1 MPDASVVVGDF
12 SGEASRTAD
21 SVRAA
26 ATAAGVEVELI
37 VVGHGHEPACAADRV
52 LGTLPLGAAYVRNR
66 GLALATAPVV
76 AFVDAGLE
84 VEAGWLDALLGE
96 LRGGRAAA
104 VAGPCSRRLRRW
116 PRLRGRA
123 ALASPLWLCGPA
135 NAVFVRER
143 LLAHGGFAQGS
154 VHGGEA
160 EVFVRFARAGESLA
174 WSPRAAAFGTRTAAG
189 RKAASPAELLTGM
202 PPSLAAALPDEPKPF
217 ERSHPA
223 KTHLSY
229 TVGRELMLHLHGN
242 PSARLERAAR
252 EREDIRRRA
261 PGGGIPRLVDA
272 APAPDALW
280 LLEERLPGR
289 PPDTRAP
296 EGWFAVAADWAVGM
310 AGPPGRR
317 LADVPTW
324 LEHREALLAF
334 APAAA
339 VERVE
344 RALTAVSELRAVHM
358 HGDLQP
364 RNLLV
369 DGAAVGAVDW
379 EGAWLE
385 GVPGLDLVFL
395 ALFAAGA
402 GPDVGVLER
411 LARGE
416 EVPQR
421 GLLPRLRRLGVEA
434 ELLPDLVVA
443 LLAVWALSENR
454 RLTRLGAPP
463 RPPVFAPLLGRFSAE
478 T

>member
-1 MPDASVVVGDF
+1 
-12 SGEASRTAD
+12 
-21 SVRAA
+21 
-26 ATAAGVEVELI
+26 
-37 VVGHGHEPACAADRV
+37 
-52 LGTLPLGAAYVRNR
+52 
-66 GLALATAPVV
+66 
-76 AFVDAGLE
+76 
-84 VEAGWLDALLGE
+84 
-96 LRGGRAAA
+96 
-104 VAGPCSRRLRRW
+104 
-116 PRLRGRA
+116 
-123 ALASPLWLCGPA
+123 
-135 NAVFVRER
+135 
-143 LLAHGGFAQGS
+143 
-154 VHGGEA
+154 
-160 EVFVRFARAGESLA
+160 
-174 WSPRAAAFGTRTAAG
+174 
-189 RKAASPAELLTGM
+189 
-202 PPSLAAALPDEPKPF
+202 
-217 ERSHPA
+217 
-223 KTHLSY
+223 
-229 TVGRELMLHLHGN
+229 
-242 PSARLERAAR
+242 
-252 EREDIRRRA
+252 
-261 PGGGIPRLVDA
+261 
-272 APAPDALW
+272 
-280 LLEERLPGR
+280 
-289 PPDTRAP
+289 
-296 EGWFAVAADWAVGM
+296 VGM